1 MTKWTIFVVL
11 VYAAALTAAR
21 VSAQVPPALAP
32 DFKLA
37 EEEFDRLCE
46 GCHGERGEGGDGA
59 PALINNRNLR
69 RLSENQICD
78 LIKNGTLGGMP
89 ALLSLSVNCAR

>member
-11 VYAAALTAAR
+11 VYAARSDGGQGFCSGSTC
-21 VSAQVPPALAP
+21 SGS

-59 PALINNRNLR
+59 PATSTTATCAGSAKLR
-69 RLSENQICD
+69 FVISSKTELS
-78 LIKNGTLGGMP
+78 GGCRR
-89 ALLSLSVNCAR
+89 LLSLSVNCAR